1 MRQEKRKNM
10 KITVDVNVKNII
22 VIKKDAHEYRYA
34 VENLLPDYADYLNT
48 QPFYADL
55 QLSEQAFKTALR
67 RTFGRFC
74 WLKNLEATMII
85 RIPLS
90 MADLGS
96 LSHGLECAGVRKIV
110 TKGVDDLGKTNPY
123 LQ

>member
-1 MRQEKRKNM
+1 M
-10 KITVDVNVKNII
+10 KITVDVNEKNII
-22 VIKKDAHEYRYA
+22 VIKKDAYEYRYA

-55 QLSEQAFKTALR
+55 HLSEQAFKTALR

-74 WLKNLEATMII
+74 WLKNLEATMIV